1 MSNQPVIAEPNNCT
15 INAPHCSQC
24 GEANP
29 QVDEDDYTDCC
40 NEVMAD
46 NARECYNHHSNR

>member
-1 MSNQPVIAEPNNCT
+1 MSNQPVIAAPNNCT